1 MRHPERIDE
10 FCDKLRAV
18 WKDNPD
24 LRFGQLVMN
33 IYQLSG
39 NTSFFYL
46 EDDVA
51 LQIMKDGTERWT
63 YYERD

>member
-1 MRHPERIDE
+1 MRDPERIDE
-10 FCDKLRAV
+10 FCGKLRAV
-18 WKDNPD
+18 WKAHPD

-46 EDDVA
+46 EDGVA
-51 LQIMKDGTERWT
+51 FQIMKDGTESWVH
-63 YYERD
+63 YD